1 MREKS
6 STGHSLYDLKY
17 HFVWVT
23 KQRKPVLNGSV
34 GLRLR
39 EIVREVCS
47 FYSVEILEGAVR
59 PDHVHLLVSCPPTF
73 SLSKIMR
80 EIKGRTARAIL
91 QEFQELQ
98 QQFKDRHLWARGF
111 FVATTGTVPEESI
124 REYIKNQS

>member
-1 MREKS
+1 MREIS
-6 STGHSLYDLKY
+6 SSGHGLYDLKY

-23 KQRKPVLNGSV
+23 KQRKPVLEGSI

-39 EIVREVCS
+39 EIIREVCS
-47 FYSVEILEGAVR
+47 FYSVKILEGAVR

-73 SLSKIMR
+73 SLRKIMR
-80 EIKGRTARAIL
+80 EVKGRTTRVIF

-98 QQFKDRHLWARGF
+98 EQFKGRHLWSRGF
-111 FVATTGTVPEESI
+111 FVATTGTVSEESI